1 MRSAP
6 SAMPAPQFDHPALFY
21 RDQQDYLVT
30 TVPFIL
36 DGLEAGDPVMV
47 SVPTSNLACL
57 REALGDDARRV
68 IMHDMTVAGRNP
80 GRIIGQVLLAFA
92 GEHAGKRARIIGEP
106 IWAGRDATEYP
117 ACAQHE
123 ALINPAFDGLNAI
136 ILCPYNTS
144 ELEPQV
150 VADAL
155 RTHPVVWTSTEQYPS
170 DQYVDPLVTAESFN
184 VPLSPRPPT
193 AEHTIIDV
201 ENAHLTIAETRRF
214 SASFALAV
222 GLPVER
228 VADAVLT
235 VDELVANTLDHGGGR
250 GQLAAWTEHGRA
262 VFEVTNGSHITD
274 PLVGRRPVRDD
285 QATGRGLSL
294 VHRRADL
301 VRMHTNPR
309 GTTIRAYLVLTQDLD
324 QGAI

>member
-1 MRSAP
+1 
-6 SAMPAPQFDHPALFY
+6 MPAPQFDHPALFY
-21 RDQQDYLVT
+21 HDQQDYLLT

-36 DGLEAGDPVMV
+36 HGLSMGEPVMV

-57 REALGDDARRV
+57 RAALGSDARRV
-68 IMHDMTVAGRNP
+68 VMHDMTIAGRNP

-123 ALINPAFDGLNAI
+123 ALINPAFEGLDAI

-150 VADAL
+150 LADAL
-155 RTHPVVWTSTEQYPS
+155 RTHPVVWTSTRHYPS
-170 DQYVDPLVTAESFN
+170 DQYVDPLVTADSFN
-184 VPLSPRPPT
+184 VPLSPCPST
-193 AEHTIIDV
+193 AEHVAITDEDV
-201 ENAHLTIAETRRF
+201 ETTVADTRRF

-222 GLPVER
+222 GLPVDR

-235 VDELVANTLDHGGGR
+235 VDELVNNTIDHGGGR
-250 GQLAAWTEHGRA
+250 GRLSAWTEHGRA
-262 VFEVTNGSHITD
+262 VFEVTNRSHITD
-274 PLVGRRPVRDD
+274 PLVGRRPVADG
-285 QATGRGLSL
+285 QESGHGLAL
-294 VHRRADL
+294 VHRRSDL
-301 VRMHTNPR
+301 VRMHTTR
-309 GTTIRAYLVLTQDLD
+309 KGTTTRVYFLLTQDLD
-324 QGAI
+324 ESAL